1 MGCFANLL
9 RPIRFG
15 AAMECANRLYFSSV
29 GFDVCDERGRPL
41 PAFFEIY
48 ESIIEGGCGFG
59 FLGNASIDPQSQYTD
74 RGLKLVSNEHAED
87 LRPLIAL
94 AKTKQRP
101 LVVQLQHYGVKSV
114 SSEHD
119 ASRPKGDVTAVPD
132 TQIEDYIVQFCDAAR
147 LAMTIG
153 AQAIQIHAANGYLLS
168 SFLSP
173 RTNHRC
179 DRWGGSPLKRAE
191 LLLEILRRIRALT
204 VGRMAIFVRL
214 QVDDGFGYDGLHVEL
229 LDEVIGAME
238 GAGADAIT
246 CATGVAETFGK
257 FLGERDYTVNL
268 ISAAARFL
276 RGRTRLPIGFA
287 ANLDSLSFAERLIS
301 DGTAD
306 FVGFGRAIV
315 ADHQFPNKELEN
327 RLDAVNRCRWDSYCL
342 RDKKEPL
349 ASRVYCCVNDAYLRP
364 QHIQAIYQE
373 KQS

>member
-1 MGCFANLL
+1 MGGFANLL

-41 PAFFEIY
+41 PAFFDIY

-74 RGLKLVSNEHAED
+74 RGLKLVSSDHAED
-87 LRPLIAL
+87 LRPLITL
-94 AKTKQRP
+94 AKSRQRP
-101 LVVQLQHYGVKSV
+101 LVIQLQHYGVKSV
-114 SSEHD
+114 ASEHG
-119 ASRPKGDVTAVPD
+119 ASRPKGDVTALSNA
-132 TQIEDYIVQFCDAAR
+132 QIESYITQFCDAAR
-147 LAMTIG
+147 LAMGID
-153 AQAIQIHAANGYLLS
+153 AQAIQVHAANGYLLS

-173 RTNHRC
+173 RTNRRS

-191 LLLEILRRIRALT
+191 LLLEILRRIRALAA
-204 VGRMAIFVRL
+204 GKMAVFVRL
-214 QVDDGFGYDGLHVEL
+214 QVDDGLGDDGLHVEL

-238 GAGADAIT
+238 SAGADAIT

-257 FLGERDYTVNL
+257 FLGDRDYTL
-268 ISAAARFL
+268 GLTSAAARFL
-276 RGRTRLPIGFA
+276 KARTRLPIGFA
-287 ANLDSLSFAERLIS
+287 ANLDSLSFAERLIG

-315 ADHQFPNKELEN
+315 ADHQFPNKELAN
-327 RLDAVNRCRWDSYCL
+327 RLEAVNRCQWDSFCL

-373 KQS
+373 KKS